1 MIWFNLLYNLCYG
14 IVLILMNNDELWLNQ
29 EWDHIRR
36 KSGMILG
43 IAYVCH
49 NIVFHGFESRTWS
62 VKIHHYELWNGG
74 SWWIMVDHGGSWWI
88 MVDHSGSWWI
98 MVDHGGPW
106 WIMVDLWIMLIT
118 RKTRMN
124 HGERTNWLGTTWSS
138 QKIPV
143 AARLGVTNIR
153 FLHTQTK
160 RKWGHINEDLGSCN
174 ITQA

>member
-43 IAYVCH
+43 ITYVCH
-49 NIVFHGFESRTWS
+49 IVFHGFESWTWS

-74 SWWIMVDHGGSWWI
+74 SWWIMVDHGGS
-88 MVDHSGSWWI
+88 
-98 MVDHGGPW
+98 W

-160 RKWGHINEDLGSCN
+160 RKWGHINEDLGSCI

>member
-1 MIWFNLLYNLCYG
+1 
-14 IVLILMNNDELWLNQ
+14 
-29 EWDHIRR
+29 
-36 KSGMILG
+36 
-43 IAYVCH
+43 
-49 NIVFHGFESRTWS
+49 
-62 VKIHHYELWNGG
+62 
-74 SWWIMVDHGGSWWI
+74 
-88 MVDHSGSWWI
+88 

-143 AARLGVTNIR
+143 AARLGVTNIL